1 MGGSSIKSDTVFM
14 AVKLKQISISY
25 QLEIILFL
33 FFHREFILLSC
44 GVSDRSNNTIALLLD
59 TSDSNTIPF
68 KV

>member
-14 AVKLKQISISY
+14 AVKLKQISVSY

-33 FFHREFILLSC
+33 FYREFILFSC